1 MQTIQPCLWFDTQA
15 LEAAE
20 FYVSIFKNSKIN
32 QVTHY
37 GENMPMPKGTVLTVT
52 FELNGELFMALNGG
66 PIFQFNEAVSL
77 IVNCDTQ
84 EEIDHYWSKLTAEGG
99 QEVQCGWL
107 KDKYGLSWQINARKF
122 DEWMKDP
129 VKGNRMMQAVMQMV
143 KLDIA
148 KLQAAYDGK

>member
-1 MQTIQPCLWFDTQA
+1 
-15 LEAAE
+15 
-20 FYVSIFKNSKIN
+20 
-32 QVTHY
+32 
-37 GENMPMPKGTVLTVT
+37 MPMPKGTVLTVT